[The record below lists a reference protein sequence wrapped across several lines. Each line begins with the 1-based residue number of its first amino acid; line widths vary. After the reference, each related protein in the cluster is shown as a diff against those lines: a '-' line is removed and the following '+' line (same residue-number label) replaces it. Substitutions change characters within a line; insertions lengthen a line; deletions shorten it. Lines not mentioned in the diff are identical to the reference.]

1 MIEKLKL
8 EVNELEE
15 YLKRLTKEEKEKIE
29 NRIKEVEIKSKELIK
44 RNNYGVYQDRR
55 ELKLN
60 LLNNLAEESEKEKRV
75 STIIYLL
82 LAKNFQAL
90 CPDSYA
96 SDYRIIKIRENEE
109 YGKRNFLNKEEI
121 EDLFNKNITEEEEL
135 ETKEILINIKELLPI
150 KTKKYIERKINAA
163 KNETKINKITNDF
176 EYQIFKNEM
185 SNKKSLKEYEESFR
199 GLKKLYKVSSLE
211 DLITTFYF
219 YKNIEE
225 NTKLK
230 QEIKQEIKEKIREK
244 NYLFLTKQFMN
255 AITYNNLKE
264 FIPKIIDFL
273 KDKEE
278 LNKTIFKIYE
288 ESWYYQK
295 IFYYILSSLSLS
307 KEEKDKLYLIEEEMY
322 KKISLDKIPLYK
334 TLSEEKKK
342 EFRELV
348 PLRDIVEKNIFN

>member
-1 MIEKLKL
+1 
-8 EVNELEE
+8 
-15 YLKRLTKEEKEKIE
+15 
-29 NRIKEVEIKSKELIK
+29 
-44 RNNYGVYQDRR
+44 
-55 ELKLN
+55 
-60 LLNNLAEESEKEKRV
+60 
-75 STIIYLL
+75 
-82 LAKNFQAL
+82 
-90 CPDSYA
+90 
-96 SDYRIIKIRENEE
+96 
-109 YGKRNFLNKEEI
+109 
-121 EDLFNKNITEEEEL
+121 
-135 ETKEILINIKELLPI
+135 
-150 KTKKYIERKINAA
+150 
-163 KNETKINKITNDF
+163 
-176 EYQIFKNEM
+176 
-185 SNKKSLKEYEESFR
+185 
-199 GLKKLYKVSSLE
+199 
-211 DLITTFYF
+211 
-219 YKNIEE
+219 
-225 NTKLK
+225 
-230 QEIKQEIKEKIREK
+230 
-244 NYLFLTKQFMN
+244 MN

>member
-230 QEIKQEIKEKIREK
+230 K
-244 NYLFLTKQFMN
+244 N
-255 AITYNNLKE
+255 
-264 FIPKIIDFL
+264 
-273 KDKEE
+273 
-278 LNKTIFKIYE
+278 
-288 ESWYYQK
+288 
-295 IFYYILSSLSLS
+295 
-307 KEEKDKLYLIEEEMY
+307 
-322 KKISLDKIPLYK
+322 
-334 TLSEEKKK
+334 
-342 EFRELV
+342 
-348 PLRDIVEKNIFN
+348 